1 MSVAA
6 TLRYDVDTYDLLCL
20 LLLHILALVD
30 LVLKPVYISQEI
42 GWFDDEVRTC
52 RTAVFLSKIPRISLG
67 GEVVLRLPKLCSSFT
82 DVSDSIV

>member
-52 RTAVFLSKIPRISLG
+52 GISRFRVKNTQNLAWW
-67 GEVVLRLPKLCSSFT
+67 
-82 DVSDSIV
+82 